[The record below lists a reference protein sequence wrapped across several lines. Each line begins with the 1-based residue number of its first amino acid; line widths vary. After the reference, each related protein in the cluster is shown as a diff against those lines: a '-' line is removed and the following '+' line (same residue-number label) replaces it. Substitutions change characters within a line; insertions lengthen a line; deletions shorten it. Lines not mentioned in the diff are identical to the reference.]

1 MTEIQEVAQA
11 IYDQRKELWP
21 LTRRQAGFVAEQLAG
36 DQGHQATSLL
46 IDALMELNPPFRDDP
61 APPSEP
67 VVEYVDPK
75 EQGLL
80 YRLEL
85 AENALESLKAG
96 GLDVGLEQNAAREA
110 RLLLNLILLEVDGV
124 DLTART
130 AHEIVAVLR
139 GARIKVRD
147 FNDETGM
154 TPEQLAEKYAA
165 PDGSWGTHPR
175 FTRRQWHNEVLNENT
190 QRGYWDWVVAQIEQE
205 AND

>member
-11 IYDQRKELWP
+11 IYDKHKDLWP
-21 LTRRQAGFVAEQLAG
+21 LHPAIAAFIAQRMCG
-36 DQGHQATSLL
+36 DQGAAVIASLTH
-46 IDALMELNPPFRDDP
+46 ALMELNPVFRNDP

-85 AENALESLKAG
+85 AETALGSMKAG
-96 GLDVGLEQNAAREA
+96 GLDVKLEQNAAREA

-124 DLTART
+124 ELTAKT
-130 AHEIVAVLR
+130 AHEIVALLR
-139 GARIKVRD
+139 GARFNVRD

-154 TPEQLAEKYAA
+154 TPEQLAEKYATS
-165 PDGSWGTHPR
+165 DGSWGTHPR